1 MTKAM
6 AYSIRSVVQVQALLL
21 INCVAL
27 EKMLSLS
34 GATNYVRMDKMF
46 SLLSASV
53 SPSVEDI

>member
-34 GATNYVRMDKMF
+34 GATNYVRMDK
-46 SLLSASV
+46 SLV
-53 SPSVEDI
+53 S